1 MKKIG
6 LLFFVIISMFSF
18 TGCSD
23 DTPDTP
29 DDPTGPTEPVDPTPD
44 NGLTLYFETYGGE
57 EIEPITGIK
66 EGEVI
71 TLPTPKR
78 TGYTF
83 DYWYTTP
90 GLDFGTSLRKTVE
103 VNEDMTVYAG
113 WFALDYNIEFI
124 TNCGIKVKK
133 INALTDEQIT
143 LPVIERGG
151 YEFLGWYEDDELYT
165 RTTMEPRDITLVAK
179 WKKVDHTVTLDLDGG
194 TLDSKYLTQTI
205 EHNATSSLPT
215 PIKAGYVFLGW
226 YDNDKK
232 YTSNTLITDDLT
244 LIAKWDL
251 VSNYE
256 KTYNVKYELD
266 GGTLL
271 NAKTSYSV
279 GKETILGTPTKTGY
293 VFLGW
298 YDNKNYTGLKVE
310 KITSSD
316 FGDKTY
322 YACFVDT
329 TKKLTV
335 SFLDSKGNVVST
347 KEVLYGQK
355 VTEEVIEAEAYFEL
369 SWYLENEIYDFNTPV
384 TKDITLRAKWTILE
398 DILHDLVPNRI
409 SDNIDLP
416 NGLNTTIGDINIT
429 WLSSDKTILSSR
441 GIVNPLRED
450 TKVTLTA
457 HISCGKSSFIH
468 EVEVVVEAIEF
479 RDLSKTTPVFAYL
492 SSNMGS
498 YTGMSGVSE
507 QTIDVINYCFARV
520 SNDGIVTMSEL
531 TKTSVVIEARKQG
544 IRVLYSI
551 GAYGR
556 GDDDP
561 TKCGNFSKAASTP
574 EGRKKLI
581 DSIIKIIVNNHFD
594 GVDIDW
600 EYPGSFPATGISPAE
615 DRENYGLF
623 MRELRKALDD
633 LGPGYL
639 LTAAI
644 PGGDNPSSRY
654 DMKMLDEVLD
664 YMHIMSYD
672 LHNSG
677 RTCHHTALYSS
688 NNTPYGSV
696 DSSVKSF
703 VKAGFPKSKIVIGAA
718 FYGRVWKLSSNPS
731 VPMGA
736 TNVVSGGGYE
746 TFTSIKQSYI
756 GKSTVRTYWDSVS
769 HAPYLYDS
777 ATKTFISYDNETS
790 LIYKCKYLRD
800 NDLAGIMFWDYG
812 EDLTRS
818 LVTAIGTA
826 LGKIEDESNV
836 G

>member
-6 LLFFVIISMFSF
+6 LLFFIIMGLFSL
-18 TGCSD
+18 TGCGD
-23 DTPDTP
+23 DTPD
-29 DDPTGPTEPVDPTPD
+29 GPVEPTPD
-44 NGLTLYFETYGGE
+44 GPVEPTPDEGLTLSFETYGGE
-57 EIEPITGIK
+57 KIEPITGIE
-66 EGEVI
+66 EGKVI

-83 DYWYTTP
+83 DCWYTTP
-90 GLDFGTSLRKTVE
+90 GLDFGTSLKKTLE

-124 TNCGIKVKK
+124 TNCGLKVKK
-133 INALTDEQIT
+133 INALTDEPIT

-165 RTTMEPRDITLVAK
+165 RATMEPRNIVLVAK
-179 WKKVDHTVTLDLDGG
+179 WKKVDHTVTLNADGG
-194 TLDSKYLTQTI
+194 SLDSKYLSQTV
-205 EHNATSSLPT
+205 EHNNTSLLPT
-215 PIKAGYVFLGW
+215 PTKSGSVFLGW
-226 YDNDKK
+226 YNGDKK
-232 YTSNTLITDDLT
+232 YTSNTPITDDLT
-244 LIAKWDL
+244 LTAKWDL
-251 VSNYE
+251 ASNYE
-256 KTYNVKYELD
+256 KTYNITYELN
-266 GGTLL
+266 GGNLL
-271 NAKTSYSV
+271 NAKTSYNV
-279 GKETILGTPTKTGY
+279 GKEVILGTPTKEGCL
-293 VFLGW
+293 FLGW
-298 YDNKNYTGLKVE
+298 YDNKNYTGLKIE

-316 FGDKTY
+316 FGNKTY
-322 YACFVDT
+322 YAYFVDQT
-329 TKKLTV
+329 EKLTV

-347 KEVLYGQK
+347 KEVSYGETVEK
-355 VTEEVIEAEAYFEL
+355 ENIEAEAYFEL

-384 TKDITLRAKWTILE
+384 TKDITLRAKWTILA
-398 DILHDLVPNRI
+398 DILQDLVPNRV

-416 NGLNTTIGDINIT
+416 TDLKTTVGDIRISWET
-429 WLSSDKTILSSR
+429 SDKKVISTR
-441 GIVNPLRED
+441 GIVNQLRED
-450 TKVTLTA
+450 TKITLTA
-457 HISCGKSSFIH
+457 YISCGKSSFIH
-468 EVEVVVEAIEF
+468 EVEVIVDAIEF
-479 RDLSKTTPVFAYL
+479 KDLSNTTPVFAYL
-492 SSNMGS
+492 ASNMGS
-498 YTGMSGVSE
+498 YTGMSGISE

-520 SNDGIVTMSEL
+520 SNDGIVVMSEL

-551 GAYGR
+551 GAYGS

-561 TKCGNFSKAASTP
+561 TKCGNFSKAASTA

-581 DSIIKIIVNNHFD
+581 DSIIKIIVNNNFD

-600 EYPGSFPATGISPAE
+600 EYPGSFPATGISPAD

-623 MRELRKALDD
+623 MRELRKTLND

-664 YMHIMSYD
+664 YMHVMSYD

-677 RTCHHTALYSS
+677 RTSHHTALYSS

-718 FYGRVWKLSSNPS
+718 FYGRVWKLSGNPG
-731 VPMGA
+731 PNPIGA
-736 TNVVSGGGYE
+736 TNVISGGGYE

-769 HAPYLYDS
+769 HAPYLFDS
-777 ATKTFISYDNETS
+777 ATNTFISYDNETS

-800 NDLAGIMFWDYG
+800 NDLGGIMFWDYG
-812 EDLTRS
+812 EDLTRT
-818 LVTAIGTA
+818 LIKAIGTA
-826 LGKIEDESNV
+826 LGKIDNESNV

>member
-6 LLFFVIISMFSF
+6 LLFFVIISLFSL
-18 TGCSD
+18 TGCGD
-23 DTPDTP
+23 DTPD
-29 DDPTGPTEPVDPTPD
+29 EPVDPSGPVEPTPD
-44 NGLTLYFETYGGE
+44 AGLTLYFETYGGE
-57 EIEPITGIK
+57 KIEPITGIK

-71 TLPTPKR
+71 TLPTPTR
-78 TGYTF
+78 NGYTF

-103 VNEDMTVYAG
+103 VTEDMTVYAG

-124 TNCGIKVKK
+124 TNCGIKIKK
-133 INALTDEQIT
+133 INALTDETIT

-165 RTTMEPRDITLVAK
+165 RTTMEPRDIVLVAK
-179 WKKVDHTVTLDLDGG
+179 WKKVDHTVTLNLDGG
-194 TLDSKYLTQTI
+194 SLGSEYLTQTV
-205 EHNATSSLPT
+205 EHNATALLPT
-215 PIKAGYVFLGW
+215 PTKQGNVFLGW
-226 YDNDKK
+226 YNGDKK
-232 YTSNTLITDDLT
+232 YTSNTLIADDITLT
-244 LIAKWDL
+244 AKWDTAN
-251 VSNYE
+251 NYE
-256 KTYNVKYELD
+256 KTYNIKYELD
-266 GGTLL
+266 GGNLP
-271 NAKTSYSV
+271 NAKTTYSV
-279 GKETILGTPTKTGY
+279 GKELVLGTPTKQGCI
-293 VFLGW
+293 FLGW
-298 YDNKNYTGLKVE
+298 YDNKNYTGLKID

-322 YACFVDT
+322 YAYFVDQS
-329 TKKLTV
+329 KKLIV
-335 SFLDSKGNVVST
+335 SFLDTKGNVVST
-347 KEVLYGQK
+347 KEVSYGQT
-355 VTEEVIEAEAYFEL
+355 VQAEVIDAEAYFEL

-384 TKDITLRAKWTILE
+384 TKDITLRAKWTVLA

-409 SDNIDLP
+409 SNNIDLP
-416 NGLNTTIGDINIT
+416 NGLNTTIGDINIS

-450 TKVTLTA
+450 TKVILTA
-457 HISCGKSSFIH
+457 NISCGKSSFIH
-468 EVEVVVEAIEF
+468 EIEVTVEAIEF

-551 GAYGR
+551 GAYGS
-556 GDDDP
+556 GDNDP
-561 TKCGNFSKAASTP
+561 TKCGNFSKAASTA

-600 EYPGSFPATGISPAE
+600 EYPGSFPATGISASQ

-623 MRELRKALDD
+623 MRELRQALDD

-654 DMKMLDEVLD
+654 DMAMLDEVLD
-664 YMHIMSYD
+664 YMHVMSYD

-677 RTCHHTALYSS
+677 RTSHHTALYSS

-718 FYGRVWKLSSNPS
+718 FYGRVWKLSNNPS

-746 TFTSIKQSYI
+746 TFTTIKQSYI

-769 HAPYLYDS
+769 QAPYLYDS

-800 NDLAGIMFWDYG
+800 NDLGGIMFWDYG
-812 EDLTRS
+812 EDLTRT
-818 LVTAIGTA
+818 LVTAIGNA
-826 LGKIEDESNV
+826 LGKIEKENNV